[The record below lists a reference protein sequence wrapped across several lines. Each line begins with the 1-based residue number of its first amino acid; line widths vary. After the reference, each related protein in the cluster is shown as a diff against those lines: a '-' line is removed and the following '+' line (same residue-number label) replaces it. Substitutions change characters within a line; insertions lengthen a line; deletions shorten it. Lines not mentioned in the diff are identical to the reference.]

1 MESYDGVRI
10 LSDTQSIDQDNI
22 SITSGPFTQID
33 DPPNE
38 IDGLSTTPDV
48 SPNRRLHIL
57 IDDNEEDEDD
67 DEDDGFNVYAKIK
80 QVEDQY
86 LVMAPATASAGKR
99 QIQEPSTPV
108 KNRNSVQSIIKKL
121 QQATTTPEPD
131 KSSTVPYITTTSP
144 QLQYR
149 KLWRQSK
156 KKSADS
162 VLLSTTSGD
171 AFSRSPYSVSPAVP
185 SHSKKKEKLPLPPSP
200 TKGLK
205 KAMTITTD
213 SRHTVLKK
221 KGSLGGGHNI
231 YESIDEGEEWLQ
243 QLRKRRSSQQHAIQ
257 AAMGIEL
264 MSKCQMAV
272 CDFFS
277 KPAVKQLWEESVKS
291 VFPNYEPSSEEE
303 FVPPFT
309 LNPEHF
315 KSLIQVER
323 KKSVQENP
331 AALIQADKT
340 DETQEDEEEPLSSPE
355 AVAVDQTA
363 MEEVK
368 KVTEQVGKPRPLT
381 GKVSLSNSVL
391 ELLNQHLLTNHFEE
405 SSSSSSEEE
414 DEEDEEEE
422 DEEEEDDKE
431 EEEAEQDADLSTDVE
446 SSDEEN
452 GLLQDA
458 TGSSFSYILQQPQVS
473 DSDSPTIELD
483 IPQSQPWTQRL
494 HTSDSAQNQIDI
506 SATEAV
512 KTKLYKPPTN
522 SMHHELQTSFHSVT
536 RNGHLALAPV
546 NSLDSGI
553 SANGGY
559 GTEEVS

>member
-1 MESYDGVRI
+1 
-10 LSDTQSIDQDNI
+10 
-22 SITSGPFTQID
+22 
-33 DPPNE
+33 
-38 IDGLSTTPDV
+38 
-48 SPNRRLHIL
+48 
-57 IDDNEEDEDD
+57 
-67 DEDDGFNVYAKIK
+67 
-80 QVEDQY
+80 
-86 LVMAPATASAGKR
+86 
-99 QIQEPSTPV
+99 
-108 KNRNSVQSIIKKL
+108 
-121 QQATTTPEPD
+121 
-131 KSSTVPYITTTSP
+131 
-144 QLQYR
+144 
-149 KLWRQSK
+149 
-156 KKSADS
+156 
-162 VLLSTTSGD
+162 
-171 AFSRSPYSVSPAVP
+171 
-185 SHSKKKEKLPLPPSP
+185 
-200 TKGLK
+200 
-205 KAMTITTD
+205 
-213 SRHTVLKK
+213 
-221 KGSLGGGHNI
+221 
-231 YESIDEGEEWLQ
+231 
-243 QLRKRRSSQQHAIQ
+243 
-257 AAMGIEL
+257 

-291 VFPNYEPSSEEE
+291 VFPNYEPSSEEA

-323 KKSVQENP
+323 KKSVEENP

-340 DETQEDEEEPLSSPE
+340 DETQEDEVEPLSSPE
-355 AVAVDQTA
+355 AVAVDHTEI
-363 MEEVK
+363 EEVK
-368 KVTEQVGKPRPLT
+368 NVTEQVGKPRPLA

-405 SSSSSSEEE
+405 SSSSSSSEVE

-422 DEEEEDDKE
+422 TEEEEDDKE
-431 EEEAEQDADLSTDVE
+431 EEEAEQDADVSTDDE

-458 TGSSFSYILQQPQVS
+458 TGSSCRSFSYILQQPQVS

-522 SMHHELQTSFHSVT
+522 STHHELQTSFHSVT

-559 GTEEVS
+559 GTEEAS